1 MQTFLIPFGLVAKRR
16 SDATTVEAFNLV
28 GEVNGRN
35 VLLVDDMTE
44 TAGTLIAAAKLARS
58 KGASESE
65 LWSAM
70 VFSTRWAMSALRM
83 EIWMS

>member
-1 MQTFLIPFGLVAKRR
+1 MKMAAAYADILCPFGLVAKRR

-44 TAGTLIAAAKLARS
+44 TAGAGAAAD
-58 KGASESE
+58 
-65 LWSAM
+65 
-70 VFSTRWAMSALRM
+70 
-83 EIWMS
+83 